1 MCTTCVSTA
10 SQAASWGPPALAAG
24 AAAVLT
30 GVRTRFPGRGGL
42 RSGAGTATTL
52 ASGATGPTVG
62 DDHRPSA

>member
-30 GVRTRFPGRGGL
+30 GVRTRFPGRSRARAASEPVATAGPSVDGAE
-42 RSGAGTATTL
+42 RSL
-52 ASGATGPTVG
+52 PT
-62 DDHRPSA
+62 P